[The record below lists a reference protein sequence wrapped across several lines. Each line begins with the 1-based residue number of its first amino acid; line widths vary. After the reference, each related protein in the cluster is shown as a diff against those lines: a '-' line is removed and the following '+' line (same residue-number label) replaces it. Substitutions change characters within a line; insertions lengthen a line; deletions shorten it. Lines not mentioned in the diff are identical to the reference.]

1 MLQRMLLALA
11 LLASGVSQAA
21 GLTIDPQ
28 DARATGM
35 GKAVV
40 SNQKDAA
47 ALFYNPAGIAD
58 MEESLQV
65 KAGVTGI
72 MPRVDFTSETGA
84 EYTQDFTL
92 LPPPH
97 VYAAWAPAE
106 SFALGLGLATPW
118 GNSITWPEDF
128 IGRVLAQHSRLVV
141 YELLP
146 SAAYAPVSWLRVGAG
161 VRVARGTVR
170 LERRAFPTEDPGL
183 VVLEGDA
190 WGLGFQAG
198 AQADLV
204 EGMLSLG
211 VNWRS
216 GVDLDFQGTTSSRDI
231 PPMMQPLF
239 PEVPFSSE
247 IRLPAS
253 VVFGATVRPIKQ
265 LSLAVDVGWIGWSSV
280 EEILIDLEPEA
291 APDTRLEKRWQD
303 RWLVRVGAEYGVTER
318 LALRAGFNYDPT
330 PSPAETLT
338 PELPDADRL
347 VFTVGGGYGWEHLR
361 LDAAYELLLLQDK
374 RSTFQGLPGTYGGT
388 AHLIVLTLGWGM

>member
-1 MLQRMLLALA
+1 MLQRVVLALA
-11 LLASGVSQAA
+11 MLLCGVSQAA
-21 GLTIDPQ
+21 GFTIDPQ

-40 SNQKDAA
+40 SNQEGAA
-47 ALFYNPAGIAD
+47 ALFYNPAGLVG
-58 MEESLQV
+58 MEETVQV
-65 KAGVTGI
+65 RLGVTGI
-72 MPRVDFTSETGA
+72 IPRVRFTSEAGA

-97 VYAAWAPAE
+97 AYGAWAPAE

-118 GNSITWPEDF
+118 GNSVTWPEDF
-128 IGRVLAQHSRLVV
+128 AGRVLAQHSRLVV

-161 VRVARGTVR
+161 VRVARGMVR
-170 LERRAFPTEDPGL
+170 LERRAFPTADPGT

-198 AQADLV
+198 AQAELL
-204 EGMLSLG
+204 EGLLSLG

-216 GVDLDFQGTTSSRDI
+216 TVELDFAGTTGSRDI
-231 PPMMQPLF
+231 PPLLQPLF

-253 VVFGATVRPIKQ
+253 VFLGATVRPLPR
-265 LSLAVDVGWIGWSSV
+265 LSLAVDVGWVGWSSV
-280 EEILIDLEPEA
+280 EELLIDLEPA
-291 APDTRLEKRWQD
+291 LAPDTRLEKRWED
-303 RWLVRVGAEYGVTER
+303 RWQVRVGAEYGLTQR

-330 PSPAETLT
+330 PSPAETLS

-347 VFTVGGGYGWEHLR
+347 VFSVGAGYGWEHLR
-361 LDAAYELLLLQDK
+361 LDAAYELLLLQDQ